1 MNVRNPGRGRQ
12 LRRERPFKE
21 RHLETSV
28 DSTRSTSGSRHE
40 TRGGEIG
47 KPRKHRE
54 NKLDEPPNLQRSRD
68 KNYETVGKLSTAD
81 LKERGKPESGRR
93 PDKGATREK
102 NNALIQGR
110 DGYRELSKGRI

>member
-12 LRRERPFKE
+12 VRRERPFKE
-21 RHLETSV
+21 RHLDSSV
-28 DSTRSTSGSRHE
+28 DSTRSTSASRHE
-40 TRGGEIG
+40 SRGGEIG

-54 NKLDEPPNLQRSRD
+54 NKPDENRSRD
-68 KNYETVGKLSTAD
+68 KNYETIGKLSAAD
-81 LKERGKPESGRR
+81 FKDRGKPESGRR
-93 PDKGATREK
+93 PDKGGTREK